1 MSIPVLILFFNLGL
15 IDKMEWS
22 VILACP
28 IALLTRVIPKGL
40 TLEKLLL
47 EFFIFYFLF
56 YVCVGIGFAVILWKG
71 FIYIIID
78 YMRRVLKCA
87 FAHDEFDCPEV
98 TLCE

>member
-40 TLEKLLL
+40 TLEKLVFDNCV
-47 EFFIFYFLF
+47 FFIFLFL
-56 YVCVGIGFAVILWKG
+56 C
-71 FIYIIID
+71 
-78 YMRRVLKCA
+78 
-87 FAHDEFDCPEV
+87 
-98 TLCE
+98 LCRD